1 MAKIC
6 KKCGN
11 QLKDT
16 SKFCSK
22 CGTPY
27 VDEPSNQESVRPT
40 ANVPPKAAAPSVQS
54 PVTSVNLDESA
65 GKKGSVFKYVKWLVV
80 IGVVGY
86 LVLSFFSGDSG
97 KSTTATGNSIGS
109 NNTKATA
116 HVTDSA
122 ENTLINFHKAIT
134 AKQYK
139 EAYNLLSSD
148 MQSYVGGYDKFVRG
162 YGTTESSQITEINV
176 ISKNDSAAQLAYML
190 ESKDKFKAGI
200 LVQHFSGT
208 AKLVNNGGW
217 KISEIT
223 AKKVDERLSQDTSN
237 NNSTASASNVRDP
250 AHFGAMDKVFL
261 GKWKRDNPHNPKDPS
276 SITIKEANPQTGGY
290 EVEVFFY
297 RIADAKGYATIDG
310 NKLSFNEGAINGNF
324 KFGGTIEKTSRG
336 IRLTITES
344 GFEYVKKGS
353 VYDYKKN

>member
-27 VDEPSNQESVRPT
+27 ADEPSTNTSPQAT
-40 ANVPPKAAAPSVQS
+40 VPPANPQVSSTSSNNESGNKGCLFKLIKWVVIIGIVLFAFSVLCGKDTTEKEVADNKNKTTAS
-54 PVTSVNLDESA
+54 SNSA
-65 GKKGSVFKYVKWLVV
+65 G
-80 IGVVGY
+80 
-86 LVLSFFSGDSG
+86 
-97 KSTTATGNSIGS
+97 
-109 NNTKATA
+109 
-116 HVTDSA
+116 
-122 ENTLINFHKAIT
+122 
-134 AKQYK
+134 
-139 EAYNLLSSD
+139 
-148 MQSYVGGYDKFVRG
+148 
-162 YGTTESSQITEINV
+162 
-176 ISKNDSAAQLAYML
+176 
-190 ESKDKFKAGI
+190 
-200 LVQHFSGT
+200 
-208 AKLVNNGGW
+208 
-217 KISEIT
+217 
-223 AKKVDERLSQDTSN
+223 
-237 NNSTASASNVRDP
+237 SNVRDP

-261 GKWKRDNPHNPKDPS
+261 GKWKRDNPNHPKDPS

-310 NKLSFNEGAINGNF
+310 NKLSFNEGAINGSF
-324 KFGGTIEKTSRG
+324 KFGGTIEKTGRG